1 MSIGAVARFKTASL
15 RCPRSWWR
23 PNCQKPAQINVV
35 SNNNVRRCAA
45 IHLGWRTKPY
55 IASTLA
61 AALDSSPVLR
71 RCILSV
77 FVGLGL
83 LVPSGCADPEPER
96 AIFVVRETTATHN
109 PQYVP
114 QTSPTSDSTSSTV
127 DASTQQEDETS
138 PSTTEQVTTTAT
150 TAATVDP
157 PRIWTLLAG
166 GDVLLDRTEP
176 EGIDPFTKVQPDLA
190 SADVAIVN
198 LEMAITERGEPYDK
212 EYVFRAP
219 GSAALTLVGAG
230 IDVVSLANNHVFDF
244 GREGLEDTISV
255 LDEVGILRPGA
266 GSNNAEAYAPRIL
279 TLDNGVR
286 VAFVSATAVVP
297 GGFASGADRPG
308 VADAKWATPR
318 VLAAVRAAAAGND
331 VVVVSLHWGV
341 EREPCPNEEQRTLAQ
356 QIIEAGADLI
366 LGHHPHVLQPIETF
380 DRSVIAYSLGNFAWH
395 PRYGITG
402 DTGVLEVVFDGSRI
416 EGYRFYPHVLN
427 YIGGASPI
435 ASGDRYDRIT
445 DIVEGRCEQYA
456 PEPTPTTE
464 VSTGSEGVTTA
475 PPART
480 D

>member
-1 MSIGAVARFKTASL
+1 M
-15 RCPRSWWR
+15 
-23 PNCQKPAQINVV
+23 
-35 SNNNVRRCAA
+35 
-45 IHLGWRTKPY
+45 
-55 IASTLA
+55 
-61 AALDSSPVLR
+61 LR
-71 RCILSV
+71 RCVLSV

-83 LVPSGCADPEPER
+83 LVPFGCADPEPEK
-96 AIFVVRETTATHN
+96 AIFVVRETVATDN
-109 PQYVP
+109 TQYGA
-114 QTSPTSDSTSSTV
+114 QASSTSDSTSTTV
-127 DASTQQEDETS
+127 DAPTQQEDETS
-138 PSTTEQVTTTAT
+138 PSTTEQATTTAT
-150 TAATVDP
+150 TVAP
-157 PRIWTLLAG
+157 QRIWTLLAG

-176 EGIDPFTKVQPDLA
+176 EGIDPFTKVQPNLA

-198 LEMAITERGEPYDK
+198 LEMAITERGEPYEK
-212 EYVFRAP
+212 EFVFRAP

-230 IDVVSLANNHVFDF
+230 IDVVSLANNHDLRFWARRVGRHHFCAGRSRHSSTGSRIETTRRPTPPEFSLSIMRF
-244 GREGLEDTISV
+244 GSRSC
-255 LDEVGILRPGA
+255 LRPLSCQVA
-266 GSNNAEAYAPRIL
+266 SHQ
-279 TLDNGVR
+279 VR
-286 VAFVSATAVVP
+286 TAR
-297 GGFASGADRPG
+297 ALL
-308 VADAKWATPR
+308 DAKWATPR

-356 QIIEAGADLI
+356 QLIEAGADLI

-416 EGYRFYPHVLN
+416 EGYRFHPHVLN

-464 VSTGSEGVTTA
+464 PSTGSEGVTTVPTA
-475 PPART
+475 ST

>member
-1 MSIGAVARFKTASL
+1 M
-15 RCPRSWWR
+15 
-23 PNCQKPAQINVV
+23 
-35 SNNNVRRCAA
+35 
-45 IHLGWRTKPY
+45 
-55 IASTLA
+55 
-61 AALDSSPVLR
+61 
-71 RCILSV
+71 
-77 FVGLGL
+77 GLGL
-83 LVPSGCADPEPER
+83 LVPSGCADPEPEK

-109 PQYVP
+109 TQYVP
-114 QTSPTSDSTSSTV
+114 QTSPTSDSTSTTV

-198 LEMAITERGEPYDK
+198 LEMAITERGEPYEK

-366 LGHHPHVLQPIETF
+366 LGHHPHVLQPIETL

-416 EGYRFYPHVLN
+416 EGYRFHPHVLN

-475 PPART
+475 PPAST